1 MRPAI
6 KGMCKFESIKDGTL
20 DLADIAL
27 MNDALDVVADNEYLV
42 DDNFGPAD
50 AYLFVLTNWSNHI
63 HHDLTPYTHIIALRN
78 KVAERQSVQ
87 IAMRDEGLIP

>member
-1 MRPAI
+1 LPDGEDWLLRPAI

-42 DDNFGPAD
+42 EEAREASKPK
-50 AYLFVLTNWSNHI
+50 
-63 HHDLTPYTHIIALRN
+63 P
-78 KVAERQSVQ
+78 
-87 IAMRDEGLIP
+87 P